1 MEYAIKE
8 IARVIGAKTNQ
19 LLDDTVSLL
28 LTDSRRLSFPEKSLF
43 FALKT
48 KTNDGHRYI
57 QELYKL
63 RVRNFVV
70 SDMLPEFESM
80 KDANFL
86 IVKDTLRA
94 LQKLATHHRKQFN
107 IPVIG
112 ITGSNG
118 KTIVKEFL
126 YQLLHNEFNIVRSPR
141 SYNSQLG
148 VPLSVWQMSEKN
160 TLGIFEAGI
169 SQPDEMERLQPII
182 APTIGIITN
191 IGEAH
196 QENFLSSNQKCM
208 EKLTLFNDCE
218 AIIYDGDDLFIANC
232 IESACLSH
240 KAIAWSRTDSEAP
253 LFIESIDKK
262 EFETII
268 HCTLLGF
275 NRVVTIPFTDDASI
289 ENVIHCKKPRFSVPV
304 VMLLI
309 LGSRYPFETGIP
321 MGAFLK
327 PILLMS
333 TQCCLKMLL
342 PPPCRFS
349 QRQSGWSGPVSL
361 CLVDPVRPGSASP
374 DGHPARTL
382 LPWLSGY

>member
-208 EKLTLFNDCE
+208 EKLTLFKNCDVV
-218 AIIYDGDDLFIANC
+218 IYNGDDEFVSNCVAKPLFMMGMIYLSPIVSNRLAFL
-232 IESACLSH
+232 IKRSHGAVRTPRLLCLSSLSIR
-240 KAIAWSRTDSEAP
+240 KSLRRSFTVLYWASTGSLPFRSRT
-253 LFIESIDKK
+253 
-262 EFETII
+262 
-268 HCTLLGF
+268 TLL
-275 NRVVTIPFTDDASI
+275 
-289 ENVIHCKKPRFSVPV
+289 
-304 VMLLI
+304 
-309 LGSRYPFETGIP
+309 SRT
-321 MGAFLK
+321 
-327 PILLMS
+327 
-333 TQCCLKMLL
+333 
-342 PPPCRFS
+342 
-349 QRQSGWSGPVSL
+349 
-361 CLVDPVRPGSASP
+361 
-374 DGHPARTL
+374 
-382 LPWLSGY
+382 

>member
-28 LTDSRRLSFPEKSLF
+28 LTDSRRLSFPEQSLF

-275 NRVVTIPFTDDASI
+275 NRSLPF
-289 ENVIHCKKPRFSVPV
+289 R
-304 VMLLI
+304 
-309 LGSRYPFETGIP
+309 SRT
-321 MGAFLK
+321 
-327 PILLMS
+327 
-333 TQCCLKMLL
+333 
-342 PPPCRFS
+342 
-349 QRQSGWSGPVSL
+349 
-361 CLVDPVRPGSASP
+361 
-374 DGHPARTL
+374 TL
-382 LPWLSGY
+382 LSRT

>member
-169 SQPDEMERLQPII
+169 STGRDGTPATHHRPHDRYHHEYRGGSSREFPLLQSEMY
-182 APTIGIITN
+182 
-191 IGEAH
+191 GEA
-196 QENFLSSNQKCM
+196 
-208 EKLTLFNDCE
+208 
-218 AIIYDGDDLFIANC
+218 
-232 IESACLSH
+232 
-240 KAIAWSRTDSEAP
+240 
-253 LFIESIDKK
+253 
-262 EFETII
+262 
-268 HCTLLGF
+268 
-275 NRVVTIPFTDDASI
+275 DA
-289 ENVIHCKKPRFSVPV
+289 F
-304 VMLLI
+304 
-309 LGSRYPFETGIP
+309 
-321 MGAFLK
+321 
-327 PILLMS
+327 
-333 TQCCLKMLL
+333 Q
-342 PPPCRFS
+342 
-349 QRQSGWSGPVSL
+349 
-361 CLVDPVRPGSASP
+361 
-374 DGHPARTL
+374 
-382 LPWLSGY
+382 

>member
-268 HCTLLGF
+268 YCTWLQPGRYHSVHGRRFYRERDPLYGGYALPKTHQRKRR
-275 NRVVTIPFTDDASI
+275 NKILAS
-289 ENVIHCKKPRFSVPV
+289 
-304 VMLLI
+304 
-309 LGSRYPFETGIP
+309 
-321 MGAFLK
+321 
-327 PILLMS
+327 
-333 TQCCLKMLL
+333 
-342 PPPCRFS
+342 
-349 QRQSGWSGPVSL
+349 
-361 CLVDPVRPGSASP
+361 
-374 DGHPARTL
+374 
-382 LPWLSGY
+382 

>member
-232 IESACLSH
+232 TNRLAFPIKRSRGAVRTPRLLCLSSLSIR
-240 KAIAWSRTDSEAP
+240 KSLRRSFTVLYWASTGSLPFRSRT
-253 LFIESIDKK
+253 
-262 EFETII
+262 
-268 HCTLLGF
+268 TLL
-275 NRVVTIPFTDDASI
+275 
-289 ENVIHCKKPRFSVPV
+289 
-304 VMLLI
+304 
-309 LGSRYPFETGIP
+309 SRT
-321 MGAFLK
+321 
-327 PILLMS
+327 
-333 TQCCLKMLL
+333 
-342 PPPCRFS
+342 
-349 QRQSGWSGPVSL
+349 
-361 CLVDPVRPGSASP
+361 
-374 DGHPARTL
+374 
-382 LPWLSGY
+382 